1 MQLLKLP
8 DKERLIET
16 INSIE
21 DLNGEIIDKLVNI
34 INENYRNAYELKRY
48 RIKKIRIE
56 KNKSTVYTGLNV
68 TLDSSKPITIIIGIN
83 NTGKTTSFEKLLH
96 FFSDYKKEK
105 SSINK
110 LITKFELILIDKQ
123 EKNQEYSIKYHSNFG
138 LDGQRFQISK
148 QILDEK
154 NNVRKTTVIQ
164 NPEEFLK
171 KNLLIDY
178 NLNESIFVHEIPGE
192 SFVSKFCI
200 TEEKFRELFR
210 FPIIDILFKTLSD
223 HLQELD
229 KEIKRTS
236 NFLNAYQIDL
246 NNNHYKLNNV
256 KRDRKKDKLLVDNE
270 NELSYA
276 NQEFNKISLEI
287 KEKADEELKKYRAK
301 KIELAKKKEVL
312 KELEKFNPDLLND
325 KFDALYQI
333 ISNYCFECSSIILPD
348 EFKKRVKDDRCYVC
362 GIGNRDYS
370 LEFEVLPKNYENDF
384 KDNKNK
390 LIEEIKKIKNEIN
403 KFLVNKQDILHKPN
417 DINEKIWKEVQF
429 AANIE
434 EEIISAKERF
444 QNYDININT
453 INQKIKEI
461 EDYHAQYEEKLK
473 ELENE
478 KSAILELYEKLSGS
492 EEEIFKK
499 LKERIFK
506 LVNSIIIELTVE
518 NIGALD
524 FDGKGNLVV
533 INSAFKNEEKKDYED
548 KTISYKD
555 SKKKLSPGILR
566 KIDLAFSLA
575 LLFINRD
582 DLIRP
587 LNILILDSL
596 NYLDIKD
603 IKLLL
608 GDLATKTDYQ
618 ILVFNTEKPQNLAEE
633 TSKTVEIIR
642 NPLMRKPN
650 AVKNIIKK
658 TNLTQF
664 L

>member
-1 MQLLKLP
+1 MKQKILLEFHVQISIHLDYSQLTNFSLKIP
-8 DKERLIET
+8 
-16 INSIE
+16 
-21 DLNGEIIDKLVNI
+21 
-34 INENYRNAYELKRY
+34 
-48 RIKKIRIE
+48 
-56 KNKSTVYTGLNV
+56 
-68 TLDSSKPITIIIGIN
+68 LD
-83 NTGKTTSFEKLLH
+83 
-96 FFSDYKKEK
+96 
-105 SSINK
+105 
-110 LITKFELILIDKQ
+110 
-123 EKNQEYSIKYHSNFG
+123 FG
-138 LDGQRFQISK
+138 LQLF
-148 QILDEK
+148 
-154 NNVRKTTVIQ
+154 
-164 NPEEFLK
+164 FLH
-171 KNLLIDY
+171 Y
-178 NLNESIFVHEIPGE
+178 
-192 SFVSKFCI
+192 SF
-200 TEEKFRELFR
+200 
-210 FPIIDILFKTLSD
+210 
-223 HLQELD
+223 HL
-229 KEIKRTS
+229 R
-236 NFLNAYQIDL
+236 
-246 NNNHYKLNNV
+246 
-256 KRDRKKDKLLVDNE
+256 
-270 NELSYA
+270 
-276 NQEFNKISLEI
+276 
-287 KEKADEELKKYRAK
+287 
-301 KIELAKKKEVL
+301 
-312 KELEKFNPDLLND
+312 
-325 KFDALYQI
+325 
-333 ISNYCFECSSIILPD
+333 
-348 EFKKRVKDDRCYVC
+348 
-362 GIGNRDYS
+362 
-370 LEFEVLPKNYENDF
+370 FEVLPKNYENDF

-403 KFLVNKQDILHKPN
+403 KFLVNKQDILPKPN

-461 EDYHAQYEEKLK
+461 EDYLVQYEEKLK